1 MSGRYQRFSATVTTD
16 AAGAATGYVGPAGT
30 GSGTDLPF
38 LNGEIISVAYTKTD
52 YANGVVFLMTTE
64 TGGLTVWSETAVN
77 ASKTVYPLA
86 AGNGIDGAA
95 LIFDAAGEP
104 VPAAHIPIVNER
116 LKIVI
121 ASGGN
126 VKSGAF
132 SMTVRT

>member
-1 MSGRYQRFSATVTTD
+1 MAGRFQQFSATLTTD
-16 AAGAATGYVGPAGT
+16 SSGDVTGYVGPAGT
-30 GSGTDLPF
+30 GAGTDLPF
-38 LNGEIISVAYTKTD
+38 LNGEIISVAYTKVD
-52 YANGVVFLMTTE
+52 YTNGVVFLMTTE

-86 AGNGIDGAA
+86 AGNGTDGAA

-104 VPAAHIPIVNER
+104 VPAAHIPLVNER

-126 VKSGAF
+126 VTSGTF
-132 SMTVRT
+132 TLTVRT